1 MTGLLFGLTFLFAPS
16 RGLVAIVSRRRRQR
30 LEFAQTMLTVHL
42 YNHEG
47 LPEALR
53 ENTVAHLHE
62 RLKWEPSFA
71 ERAVEAAERRGLVTR
86 LGGFLH
92 LADKGR
98 SVAKEAMVR

>member
-1 MTGLLFGLTFLFAPS
+1 
-16 RGLVAIVSRRRRQR
+16 
-30 LEFAQTMLTVHL
+30 MLAVHL

-71 ERAVEAAERRGLVTR
+71 ERAVETAQRRGLITR

-92 LADKGR
+92 LTDKGR
-98 SVAKEAMVR
+98 RAAREAMVG